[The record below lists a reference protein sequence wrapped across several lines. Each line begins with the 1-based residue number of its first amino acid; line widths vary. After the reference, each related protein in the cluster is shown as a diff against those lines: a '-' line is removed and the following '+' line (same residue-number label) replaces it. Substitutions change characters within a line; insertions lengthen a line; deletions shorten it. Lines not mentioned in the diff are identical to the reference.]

1 MLVLARKLSE
11 SIRVGDDIRITV
23 VQIRPGRV
31 RLGIEAPPYVRIRR
45 DEVEPRPAEPIELEF
60 EASAEVGAGSAW

>member
-11 SIRVGDDIRITV
+11 SIRVGDEIRITV

-31 RLGIEAPPYVRIRR
+31 RLGIEAPPHVRIRR
-45 DEVEPRPAEPIELEF
+45 DEVVPHSQLDGLELEV
-60 EASAEVGAGSAW
+60 AAEVGAGW